1 MDRGVLEK
9 IKNVI
14 YDVAGRYNIEIDR
27 IILFGSR
34 ARGDHREDSDW
45 DILIIVRDFYGK
57 RVLDDFWLDV
67 KRKLV
72 GEGIISEI
80 LVVDREKYER
90 YRHLTGFVYYWA
102 EKEGILVT

>member
-45 DILIIVRDFYGK
+45 DILIVT
-57 RVLDDFWLDV
+57 
-67 KRKLV
+67 KRKLDRDTFWDFYSSV
-72 GEGIISEI
+72 KRSLARVKIYGDL
-80 LVVDREKYER
+80 LVVSRSYYEEKR
-90 YRHLTGFVYYWA
+90 RNVGNISYYA
-102 EKEGILVT
+102 TVEGKVL